1 MSVVVITGGSRGIGA
16 ATAILA
22 AKNGYSV
29 VVNYKANKLAA
40 SSVVDTITSAGGRA
54 IAVAGDIGAEA
65 DVIRLFDTTIAEFG
79 QVDSLVNN
87 AGILEQHMTLESM
100 TAERIGRVLHTN
112 ILGSFLCA
120 REAVRRM
127 STENGGAGGSI
138 VNVSSVAAKLGSPN
152 EYIDYA
158 ASKGCLLYTSPSP
171 RDRG

>member
-65 DVIRLFDTTIAEFG
+65 DVIRLFDTTT
-79 QVDSLVNN
+79 VSYTHL
-87 AGILEQHMTLESM
+87 TLP
-100 TAERIGRVLHTN
+100 TKA
-112 ILGSFLCA
+112 
-120 REAVRRM
+120 
-127 STENGGAGGSI
+127 
-138 VNVSSVAAKLGSPN
+138 
-152 EYIDYA
+152 
-158 ASKGCLLYTSPSP
+158 
-171 RDRG
+171 